1 MAVFTRVNGNSQVV
15 TSVGNVSLS
24 TQANS
29 GNVIISTGIGK
40 PIQVY
45 GISGNGVSFTS
56 EFGTGGAIEAIMQQ
70 LSTNCTILAYQVS
83 VAVGQSSGNAN
94 GLLSVIVEDNQY
106 TASTL
111 QTDLRLLTSV
121 GVGALNLNGTV
132 VSGGLNGLQLVG
144 KAI

>member
-1 MAVFTRVNGNSQVV
+1 
-15 TSVGNVSLS
+15 VSIS

-45 GISGNGVSFTS
+45 GISGNGVSFTN
-56 EFGTGGAIEAIMQQ
+56 EFGTGGAVEAIMQQ
-70 LSTNCTILAYQVS
+70 LSTNATVLAYQVS

-111 QTDLRLLTSV
+111 QADIR
-121 GVGALNLNGTV
+121 ALGSQGNGPINLANTLV
-132 VSGGLNGLQLVG
+132 VGGLGGLQIV
-144 KAI
+144 AP

>member
-15 TSVGNVSLS
+15 ASVGNVSIS
-24 TQANS
+24 TQATS

-40 PIQVY
+40 PIQALA
-45 GISGNGVSFTS
+45 ISTGVDLTL
-56 EFGTGGAIEAIMQQ
+56 ELGTGGAVEAIMQQ
-70 LSTNCTILAYQVS
+70 LSTNATVLAYQVS

-111 QTDLRLLTSV
+111 QADIR
-121 GVGALNLNGTV
+121 ALGSQGNGPINLANTLV
-132 VSGGLNGLQLVG
+132 VGGLGGLQIV
-144 KAI
+144 AP

>member
-15 TSVGNVSLS
+15 ASVGNVSLS

-45 GISGNGVSFTS
+45 GISGNGVSFTT
-56 EFGTGGAIEAIMQQ
+56 EFGSGGAVEAILQQ
-70 LSTNCTILAYQVS
+70 LSTNATVLAYQVS

-111 QTDLRLLTSV
+111 QADIR
-121 GVGALNLNGTV
+121 ALGSQGNGPINLANTLV
-132 VSGGLNGLQLVG
+132 VGGLGGLQIG
-144 KAI
+144 AP

>member
-106 TASTL
+106 TATTL
-111 QTDLRLLTSV
+111 QADIRALGSV
-121 GVGALNLNGTV
+121 GAGPISLANTLV
-132 VSGGLNGLQLVG
+132 VGGLGGLQIV
-144 KAI
+144 AP